1 MFGFHFLDILV
12 ILLYFAGMIYIG
24 IIVSRR
30 IKNEED
36 FFMGGRNL
44 GRILQTFMNFGMAT
58 SSETSVGAARETF
71 RQGMAG
77 IWIKLFVL
85 FMTPFYWFTAVW
97 TRRLRAT
104 SMGEIFRMR
113 YANAPM
119 EKVYAV
125 KGMLSFMAMI
135 AVSFVA
141 LQKTVEVI
149 TPLPESQLSAEQ
161 KTIIGNFKQMSALEK
176 KMGATPL
183 TDEEMETYEK
193 LKALKTE
200 GLVKSSFSAVNPK
213 IFVPIIALI
222 VMVYAI
228 AGGLLAA
235 AITDFIQG
243 VLLLV
248 LSFLLLPAG
257 LFRIGGFTGLHE
269 KVPESA
275 FNLFGTAALSEYPW
289 YYVVAISVM
298 GMVMVEAA
306 PHNCQ
311 IMGSAKDEESAR
323 VGRVFGNFMK
333 RFTIILWGFTG
344 VVGYGLY
351 KHAVADPDMLWG
363 HMTRELLAPGLIGLM
378 VVCLVAA
385 LMSTADAFIVATGA
399 LFTRNL
405 YEPLF
410 PGRSQRE
417 YLLAGRVA
425 GGIVLAGAIT
435 ISLFFND
442 ILRLVRFIWS
452 IGLIFTP
459 VYWMGIVWRRSN
471 ARGAW
476 AAIIYTF
483 VFTVIFSYFLGY
495 VKPVA
500 RINFLTQTTEI
511 KVVTKKTGATQ
522 SDVESGTAEFV
533 GQTLQKEIQIPARGV
548 FFENVV
554 RENPDDP
561 NSPLIGKN
569 RFRTSLLIPAML
581 GVDLTKMTKGTL
593 ISLGYYLDV
602 LIPFLF
608 IIIIS
613 RFSKPC
619 PRESLDRYYA
629 RLHTPVDPD
638 PEKDREEVRKSEQ
651 NPERF
656 RHRNLFPATEI
667 MLQKPSRR
675 DVLGFLAAWAAV
687 GGVILTVIIL
697 ASIGS

>member
-1 MFGFHFLDILV
+1 MFGFHPLDLTV
-12 ILLYFAGMIYIG
+12 IVLYFGAMLYIG
-24 IIVSRR
+24 VIISRR

-36 FFMGGRNL
+36 FFMGGRGL
-44 GRILQTFMNFGMAT
+44 GRLLQTFMNFGMAT

-77 IWIKLFVL
+77 IWLKLFVL

-149 TPLPESQLSAEQ
+149 TPIPASQLSTEQ
-161 KTIIGNFKQMSALEK
+161 RAAIENFRQTADLEK
-176 KMGATPL
+176 KMEAGPL
-183 TDEEMETYEK
+183 TDLEMETYEK
-193 LKALKTE
+193 LKALKTK
-200 GLVKSSFSAVNPK
+200 GRVKSSFSAINTK
-213 IFVPIIALI
+213 IFVPLIALI
-222 VMVYAI
+222 VLVYAI

-257 LFRIGGFTGLHE
+257 LIKIGGFSGLHE

-275 FNLFGTAALSEYPW
+275 FSLFGTATLSEYPW

-311 IMGSAKDEESAR
+311 VMGSAKDEESAR

-344 VVGYGLY
+344 VIGYGLY
-351 KHAVADPDMLWG
+351 RHAIADPDMLWG
-363 HMTRELLAPGLIGLM
+363 HMTRQLLAPGLIGLM
-378 VVCLVAA
+378 VVCLIAA

-417 YLLAGRVA
+417 YVLAGRVA
-425 GGIVLAGAIT
+425 GGIVLTGAI
-435 ISLFFND
+435 IIALFFND

-452 IGLIFTP
+452 IGLIFGP
-459 VYWMGIVWRRSN
+459 VYWMGVVWRRSN
-471 ARGAW
+471 TRGAW

-483 VFTVIFSYFLGY
+483 VFTVSCSYFLCY
-495 VKPVA
+495 VKPAA
-500 RINFLTQTTEI
+500 RSEFLTKTTEI
-511 KVVTKKTGATQ
+511 KVVTKKTGATEA
-522 SDVESGTAEFV
+522 DVKNGLAKFA
-533 GQTLQKEIQIPARGV
+533 GQAISKEIQIPARGV
-548 FFENVV
+548 FFEDVV
-554 RENPDDP
+554 RENPDNP

-569 RFRTSLLIPAML
+569 RFRTSLLFLALL
-581 GVDLTKMTKGTL
+581 GVDLARMNKGTL
-593 ISLGYYLDV
+593 ISLG
-602 LIPFLF
+602 
-608 IIIIS
+608 
-613 RFSKPC
+613 
-619 PRESLDRYYA
+619 
-629 RLHTPVDPD
+629 
-638 PEKDREEVRKSEQ
+638 
-651 NPERF
+651 
-656 RHRNLFPATEI
+656 
-667 MLQKPSRR
+667 
-675 DVLGFLAAWAAV
+675 
-687 GGVILTVIIL
+687 
-697 ASIGS
+697 